1 MKHRYLFMMSLFIVC
16 YSLTSLAQAKY
27 FTLQGQALDQPE
39 PALELV
45 GRLQASGLE
54 AYCLKATLPG
64 KGAIYRVRS
73 GQFPKAV
80 VAQQANE
87 KLRSAQVIKDYL
99 VTGYEGQATRLA
111 ASLPESQAAS
121 KNLVVET
128 VRMPV
133 VLLWKRR
140 CLLLK

>member
-16 YSLTSLAQAKY
+16 NSLTSLAQAKY

-54 AYCLKATLPG
+54 AYCLKATLSG

-73 GQFPKAV
+73 GQFPNAV
-80 VAQQANE
+80 VAQQADE

-99 VTGYEGQATRLA
+99 VTGYEGQAIRLA
-111 ASLPESQAAS
+111 VSLPESQAAS

-133 VLLWKRR
+133 VLL
-140 CLLLK
+140 